1 MNKLITFTLL
11 TSSWLFSSTI
21 NVEISHIK
29 NQKGSLVIGLYNIEE
44 TFPIKTE
51 EYRSLILDANATI
64 LKGQFKNIPNGTYAI
79 ALFHDE
85 NSNEIVDKN
94 FLGIPKEGYGFSNNV
109 KAIFSAPLF
118 DEAKFELNET
128 IDIKIEMNY

>member
-1 MNKLITFTLL
+1 
-11 TSSWLFSSTI
+11 
-21 NVEISHIK
+21 
-29 NQKGSLVIGLYNIEE
+29 
-44 TFPIKTE
+44 
-51 EYRSLILDANATI
+51 
-64 LKGQFKNIPNGTYAI
+64 
-79 ALFHDE
+79 
-85 NSNEIVDKN
+85 VDKN

>member
-44 TFPIKTE
+44 TFPIKTK

-85 NSNEIVDKN
+85 NSNEIMDKN

>member
-1 MNKLITFTLL
+1 MNKLTIFMLL

-85 NSNEIVDKN
+85 NSNEIMDKN

-109 KAIFSAPLF
+109 KAIFSAPSF

-128 IDIKIEMNY
+128 IDIKIEVNY